1 MENKIDEQMHR
12 SVCFTCGTA
21 QGVTLFLMKREGR
34 QFMKYFF
41 WIAFAVFLAASIPH
55 VAYFFAS
62 FEPSQGPEG
71 IWWWTVSYAIAISID
86 VTVYLLSW
94 TAFQRYRRYRTPKAV
109 WQHWLLIVM
118 CTVFSWA
125 VNWAY
130 AKQFHSSTMLSAAET
145 TAPWMTSIF
154 PFMASAFPLLGIVY
168 TMMAETISET
178 ASEEKQEKAQQLNAL
193 AELAKQTSLPISTLR
208 RALMSGTRFNPA
220 SLLSM
225 TNVASVAP
233 VEAEPPI
240 SEDGEL
246 SEASETNRPI
256 TGQVV
261 AIGRDDVGTQEKRDT
276 PIMNAAVPPF
286 QAMPLDSSQDKLQMT
301 IEALKANPRLTD
313 EELAE
318 YLSLK
323 RPASARFWRLKAI
336 EILSA
341 PGRDQSGSTPVVHAG
356 GPWATPGPVRR

>member
-1 MENKIDEQMHR
+1 
-12 SVCFTCGTA
+12 
-21 QGVTLFLMKREGR
+21 
-34 QFMKYFF
+34 MKYFF

-71 IWWWTVSYAIAISID
+71 VWWWGVSYAIAISID

-130 AKQFHSSTMLSAAET
+130 AKQFHSPTMLSAAEKV
-145 TAPWMTSIF
+145 APWLVNVF

-168 TMMAETISET
+168 TMMAETVSET
-178 ASEEKQEKAQQLNAL
+178 DAEEKGRGTTQLTAL
-193 AELAKQTSLPISTLR
+193 AELARQTNLPLGTLR
-208 RALMSGTRFNPA
+208 RVLGAGSARPNPA
-220 SLLSM
+220 ALLSQ
-225 TNVASVAP
+225 ASRP
-233 VEAEPPI
+233 EAEG
-240 SEDGEL
+240 S
-246 SEASETNRPI
+246 SETTEQAARAAEARESQPVSPARPI

-261 AIGRDDVGTQEKRDT
+261 AIAPDT
-276 PIMNAAVPPF
+276 LQPAAAPPITSTGEAN
-286 QAMPLDSSQDKLQMT
+286 LDKLQMT
-301 IEALKANPRLTD
+301 IEILKSTPEISD
-313 EELAE
+313 EMLAE
-318 YLSLK
+318 RLSLK
-323 RPASARFWRLKAI
+323 RPASALFWRRKAI

-341 PGRDQSGSTPVVHAG
+341 QEQTGRAPAPRKTET
-356 GPWATPGPVRR
+356 WATTAGMNGKH

>member
-1 MENKIDEQMHR
+1 
-12 SVCFTCGTA
+12 
-21 QGVTLFLMKREGR
+21 
-34 QFMKYFF
+34 MKYFF

-62 FEPSQGPEG
+62 FEPSQGPTG

-94 TAFQRYRRYRTPKAV
+94 TAFQRYRRYRTAKAV

-130 AKQFHSSTMLSAAET
+130 AKQFHSTTMLSSAESA
-145 TAPWMTSIF
+145 APWLTGVF

-178 ASEEKQEKAQQLNAL
+178 STEEKQEKAHQLSAL
-193 AELAKQTSLPISTLR
+193 TELARQTNLPMATLR
-208 RALMSGTRFNPA
+208 RALTSGSRFSA
-220 SLLSM
+220 STLLSI
-225 TNVASVAP
+225 TNKTGTGQTMEGTIDQASAVATQEP
-233 VEAEPPI
+233 EAN
-240 SEDGEL
+240 D
-246 SEASETNRPI
+246 ANRPI
-256 TGQVV
+256 TGQIV
-261 AIGRDDVGTQEKRDT
+261 AIERDAVNTVSGPASNTPLVGVTTDGS
-276 PIMNAAVPPF
+276 P
-286 QAMPLDSSQDKLQMT
+286 DKLQMT
-301 IEALKANPRLTD
+301 IEALKSNPHITD

-318 YLSLK
+318 YLTLK

-341 PGRDQSGSTPVVHAG
+341 PGRSSTGPTPVVNTNG
-356 GPWATPGPVRR
+356 VWATSTGISNGKH

>member
-1 MENKIDEQMHR
+1 
-12 SVCFTCGTA
+12 
-21 QGVTLFLMKREGR
+21 
-34 QFMKYFF
+34 MKYFF

-94 TAFQRYRRYRTPKAV
+94 TAFQRYRRYRTAKAV

-118 CTVFSWA
+118 CTIFSWA

-130 AKQFHSSTMLSAAET
+130 AKQFHSLTMLSSAES
-145 TAPWMTSIF
+145 TAPWLTSIF
-154 PFMASAFPLLGIVY
+154 PFTASASPLRGIVF
-168 TMMAETISET
+168 TMMAETVTET
-178 ASEEKQEKAQQLNAL
+178 ASEEKQEKEQQLNLL

-208 RALMSGTRFNPA
+208 KALMSGSRFNPA
-220 SLLSM
+220 NLLSI
-225 TNVASVAP
+225 TNIATATP
-233 VEAEPPI
+233 VQTPATEQDEEI
-240 SEDGEL
+240 GSK
-246 SEASETNRPI
+246 NRTI

-261 AIGRDDVGTQEKRDT
+261 AVGQETRINQQESLVTAATSPNTTTQVDVN
-276 PIMNAAVPPF
+276 P
-286 QAMPLDSSQDKLQMT
+286 DKLQMT
-301 IEALKANPRLTD
+301 IEALKANPHITD

-318 YLSLK
+318 FLTLK

-336 EILSA
+336 EILNA
-341 PGRDQSGSTPVVHAG
+341 PGREQTGPTPVVHMSA
-356 GPWATPGPVRR
+356 WAAKKP

>member
-1 MENKIDEQMHR
+1 
-12 SVCFTCGTA
+12 V
-21 QGVTLFLMKREGR
+21 
-34 QFMKYFF
+34 KYFF

-71 IWWWTVSYAIAISID
+71 VWWWAVSYAIAISID

-130 AKQFHSSTMLSAAET
+130 AKQFHSTNMLSAAET
-145 TAPWMTSIF
+145 TAPWLTSIF

-178 ASEEKQEKAQQLNAL
+178 ASEGKQEKAQ
-193 AELAKQTSLPISTLR
+193 ELAALSELARQAQLPVATLR
-208 RALMSGTRFNPA
+208 RALNSGSRLNAAGLLAVVNRGSAKSGTLA
-220 SLLSM
+220 SQ
-225 TNVASVAP
+225 TVT
-233 VEAEPPI
+233 E
-240 SEDGEL
+240 
-246 SEASETNRPI
+246 SEAHGSNDTGDPNDSNRPI
-256 TGQVV
+256 TGHVV
-261 AIGRDDVGTQEKRDT
+261 AIPDDLTTADKLTT
-276 PIMNAAVPPF
+276 PPNLTVLSNDGNP
-286 QAMPLDSSQDKLQMT
+286 DKLQMT
-301 IEALKANPRLTD
+301 IEALRANPDMTD
-313 EELAE
+313 EALAE

-336 EILSA
+336 EILTM
-341 PGRDQSGSTPVVHAG
+341 PGREQTGKTAAIQGAWSTPIAAANGTNGRH
-356 GPWATPGPVRR
+356 

>member
-1 MENKIDEQMHR
+1 
-12 SVCFTCGTA
+12 
-21 QGVTLFLMKREGR
+21 
-34 QFMKYFF
+34 MKYFF

-62 FEPSQGPEG
+62 FEPSQGPTG
-71 IWWWTVSYAIAISID
+71 VWWWTVSYAIAISID

-94 TAFQRYRRYRTPKAV
+94 TAFQRYRRYRTPRAV

-130 AKQFHSSTMLSAAET
+130 AKQFHSTTMLSAAESA
-145 TAPWMTSIF
+145 APWLTGVF

-178 ASEEKQEKAQQLNAL
+178 SAEEKQEKAQQLSAL
-193 AELAKQTSLPISTLR
+193 TELARQTNLPIATLR
-208 RALMSGTRFNPA
+208 RALTSGSRFSA
-220 SLLSM
+220 SNLLSI
-225 TNVASVAP
+225 TNKASAAQTIQSEIEQAP
-233 VEAEPPI
+233 VETNEEPQVTDQ
-240 SEDGEL
+240 E
-246 SEASETNRPI
+246 RPI

-261 AIGRDDVGTQEKRDT
+261 AIGREAVNPVSGPAMTT
-276 PIMNAAVPPF
+276 PPVAVTTDGSP
-286 QAMPLDSSQDKLQMT
+286 DKLQMT
-301 IEALKANPRLTD
+301 IEALKNNPHITD

-318 YLSLK
+318 YLALK

-336 EILSA
+336 EILNA
-341 PGRDQSGSTPVVHAG
+341 PGRGSTGQTPVVTAHDMWTTSG
-356 GPWATPGPVRR
+356 GLSNGKR